1 MPLCLIDKDYLCLQE
16 KCRYYIKN
24 ECILQG
30 IDRSGYPSLDER
42 LKNGEVHKDE
52 PREMPLE
59 GPGNIQ
65 A

>member
-30 IDRSGYPSLDER
+30 IDSSGWPCIDER
-42 LKNGEVHKDE
+42 LKNGEVHRELK
-52 PREMPLE
+52 EMPLE